1 MASVSLRHICKAFG
15 PLTVLQDINVEIAD
29 GEFVVLV
36 GPSGCGK
43 STTLRILAG
52 LEAASSGQV
61 LIGDR
66 DVTALGPGQRDCAMV
81 FQNYALYPHMTVAEN
96 IGFGMRL
103 RRRSKAEIARASA
116 PVAEMLG
123 LAALMQR
130 YPRELSGG
138 QRQRVAIGR
147 AIIRH
152 PEVYLFD
159 EPLSNLDAKLRTDM
173 RTEIKALHAR
183 VGKTTVYVTH
193 DQVEA
198 MTMANRIV
206 VMDRGVI
213 AQIGTPLE
221 IYHRPVNR
229 FVAGFFGSPGMNFIA
244 GNLRGDGFAFPT
256 GETLALQRRAEG
268 VSAGR
273 AILGVRPEHCSLS
286 DQDGLAMTV
295 KTVEPLGIH
304 TIVVAEYAGQ
314 EFKLIAPGD
323 AFREPGATARVRIDP
338 ALAHIFPADDGLPAT
353 TAAELSEAE

>member
-1 MASVSLRHICKAFG
+1 MAPVSLRHISKDFG

-52 LEAASSGQV
+52 LEAASQGQV

-66 DVTALGPGQRDCAMV
+66 DVTELGPGQRDCAMV

-103 RRRSKAEIARASA
+103 RRNSKAEIAQASA

-123 LAALMQR
+123 LSALMRR

-152 PEVYLFD
+152 PEVFLFD

-213 AQIGTPLE
+213 AQIGTPLA
-221 IYHRPVNR
+221 IYHHPVNR
-229 FVAGFFGSPGMNFIA
+229 FVAGFFGSPGMNFIE
-244 GNLRGDGFAFPT
+244 GKLEGDGFTFPT
-256 GETLALQRRAEG
+256 GETLALKRVPEG
-268 VSAGR
+268 VSGPR
-273 AILGVRPEHCSLS
+273 AVLGIRPEHCSFG
-286 DQDGLAMTV
+286 DENGLMMTV
-295 KTVEPLGIH
+295 KTVEPLCIH

-323 AFREPGATARVRIDP
+323 ALREPGATARVSIDP
-338 ALAHIFPADDGLPAT
+338 QLVHIFPADDGRPSGAD
-353 TAAELSEAE
+353 AESSIH